1 MNIKQLI
8 YQEIANIE
16 EDKLTELYEMIRNF
30 SQSSSIKNDS
40 LFTKLKK
47 VKIEGPVDFATNV
60 NLYLDGEK
68 GIDAD

>member
-30 SQSSSIKNDS
+30 SQFSSIKNDS

-47 VKIEGPVDFATNV
+47 VKIEGPIDFATNI
-60 NLYLDGEK
+60 NLSQ
-68 GIDAD
+68 